1 VLRYLAMMILA
12 LLAAGATAR
21 AQQDS
26 AAPSDDAVAQM
37 LIRESIARYSGP
49 CPCPYSTMRNGR
61 RCGDWSAWSKPGGA
75 EPLCYRRDVTDAM
88 IRAWRARQGR

>member
-1 VLRYLAMMILA
+1 MLRYALLTILA
-12 LLAAGATAR
+12 LLAAGSAAR
-21 AQQDS
+21 SQQHS

-37 LIRESIARYSGP
+37 MIRESIARYS

-88 IRAWRARQGR
+88 IRAWRARQPR